1 MIVQGREYFKMPCE
15 NCAVQFSV
23 FKRKRACSECER
35 YYCSAC
41 LRRGGGTMCAPC
53 RMLSTRPLSRQTI
66 AHLKVKD
73 LQCFLQRQNV
83 STRGCV
89 EKEELLGLCVSH
101 VNSSGYRRR
110 GSRTGASPLTS
121 TLKGITSNIND
132 FLTSTFDL
140 RYTNT
145 YPAPPPPTRGGCFNS
160 SHAHSP
166 ATESAQS
173 NDSIPDR
180 IFTATP
186 GGENR
191 IEVPIPDD
199 PVVHSP
205 ASSEHNIIE
214 TADCYEIEDLDDTG
228 WEFVNRPAE
237 PLPNDSTVLLSTP
250 GAAAG
255 SPLRASSELELHR
268 PESSAT
274 QRSDTASLQDEPLPH
289 LDTPGTPQQ
298 VTSKQVELDQFKQAS
313 ELETLN
319 VKQLKELLTRNRVEY
334 RGCVERKDLL
344 ERAKILWADHAR
356 YKDEIDNLPIE
367 ECCKICFA
375 APLECVLLECGHIAA
390 CTSCGKQLA
399 ECPICRQYVVRAVR
413 CFRS

>member
-145 YPAPPPPTRGGCFNS
+145 YPAPPPPTR
-160 SHAHSP
+160 
-166 ATESAQS
+166 
-173 NDSIPDR
+173 
-180 IFTATP
+180 
-186 GGENR
+186 
-191 IEVPIPDD
+191 
-199 PVVHSP
+199 
-205 ASSEHNIIE
+205 
-214 TADCYEIEDLDDTG
+214 
-228 WEFVNRPAE
+228 
-237 PLPNDSTVLLSTP
+237 DSTVLLSTP

-399 ECPICRQYVVRAVR
+399 ECPICRQYVPMV
-413 CFRS
+413 